1 MTNTKDAKKDTT
13 KIIKL
18 INQNLKSGA
27 DRDEAIM
34 CVLLDG
40 GYFDETSDE
49 YVAFVASIEPELIE
63 DNNQH

>member
-1 MTNTKDAKKDTT
+1 MTTTKDAKKDTT

-18 INQNLKSGA
+18 INQNLISGA

-63 DNNQH
+63 DNNH